1 MLAVG
6 SLEPFLIMGSPEFSF
21 ATLKAN
27 KFTGREKIISPL
39 SKLPDIFSCVKM
51 LTQENLDKIFF

>member
-27 KFTGREKIISPL
+27 KFTGREKDYLSPFQ
-39 SKLPDIFSCVKM
+39 IARYF
-51 LTQENLDKIFF
+51 